1 MNSLIRHLSHD
12 KKTALML
19 LISSLVIGI
28 CALTPALFVI
38 IVLNKYLASGITA
51 TLISLTAGAIL
62 ALGFEFTFRQNR
74 SIMMQEF
81 NQRVYDPLL
90 KAFVEKLK
98 TVQNLPTTEFK
109 KAGQLT
115 SEQYKKLD
123 GAGTLVKNMRTS
135 SVTSWILDWP
145 FVLSFLIVLIFINLS
160 AAVIT
165 AIFMIILNRVIT
177 WKKNLNLSQDSM
189 SSVEILITGLLTL
202 TIISFGALM
211 IMQGRL
217 DVGSLIGSNILAA
230 RALQGTNKY
239 TKAKEFIQQRD
250 RAVSE
255 IVKFI
260 K

>member
-12 KKTALML
+12 KKVALML
-19 LISSLVIGI
+19 LISSLIIGV
-28 CALTPALFVI
+28 CALAPALFVI
-38 IVLNKYLASGITA
+38 IVLNKYLASGITT
-51 TLISLTAGAIL
+51 TLISLTAGAVL

-81 NQRVYDPLL
+81 NQKIYDPLL
-90 KAFVEKLK
+90 KSFVEKLK

-109 KAGQLT
+109 K
-115 SEQYKKLD
+115 LD
-123 GAGTLVKNMRTS
+123 GAGTMIKNMRTS

-145 FVLSFLIVLIFINLS
+145 FVLSFLIVLIFINWT

-177 WKKNLNLSQDSM
+177 WKKNLNISQDSM

-202 TIISFGALM
+202 TIISIGALM

-217 DVGSLIGSNILAA
+217 DIGTLIGSNILAA

>member
-1 MNSLIRHLSHD
+1 MKSLIRHLSRD
-12 KKTALML
+12 KKVALML
-19 LISSLVIGI
+19 LISSLIIGI

-51 TLISLTAGAIL
+51 TLISLTAGAVL

-74 SIMMQEF
+74 SVMMQEF
-81 NQRVYDPLL
+81 NEKVYNPLL
-90 KAFVEKLK
+90 KAFTEKLK

-109 KAGQLT
+109 K
-115 SEQYKKLD
+115 LD
-123 GAGTLVKNMRTS
+123 GAGTMIKNMRTS

-145 FVLSFLIVLIFINLS
+145 FVLLFLVVLIFINWT

-165 AIFMIILNRVIT
+165 AIFMIILNQLIK

-202 TIISFGALM
+202 SIISVGALM
-211 IMQGRL
+211 IMNGRL
-217 DVGSLIGSNILAA
+217 DVGTLIGSNILAA

-255 IVKFI
+255 IVSFI
-260 K
+260 KQ

>member
-12 KKTALML
+12 KKVALML

-51 TLISLTAGAIL
+51 TLISLTAGAVL

-81 NQRVYDPLL
+81 NQKIYDPLL
-90 KAFVEKLK
+90 KSFVEKLK

-109 KAGQLT
+109 K
-115 SEQYKKLD
+115 LD
-123 GAGTLVKNMRTS
+123 GAGTMIKNMRTS

-145 FVLSFLIVLIFINLS
+145 FVLSFLIVLIFINWT

-165 AIFMIILNRVIT
+165 AIFMIILNRIIT
-177 WKKNLNLSQDSM
+177 WKTNLNLTQDSM

-202 TIISFGALM
+202 TIISIGALM

-260 K
+260 KQ

>member
-1 MNSLIRHLSHD
+1 MKSLIQHLSRD
-12 KKTALML
+12 KKVAMML
-19 LISSLVIGI
+19 LVSSLIIGV

-51 TLISLTAGAIL
+51 TLISLTIGAVL
-62 ALGFEFTFRQNR
+62 ALGFEFAFRQNR

-81 NQRVYDPLL
+81 NQKIYDPLL
-90 KAFVEKLK
+90 KRFTEKFR
-98 TVQNLPTTEFK
+98 T
-109 KAGQLT
+109 AGQLT
-115 SEQYKKLD
+115 AQEYKKLD
-123 GAGTLVKNMRTS
+123 GAGTIVKNMRTS

-145 FVLSFLIVLIFINLS
+145 FVLAFLVVLIFINWT

-165 AIFMIILNRVIT
+165 AIFMIILNRIIT
-177 WKKNLNLSQDSM
+177 WKTNLNLTQDSM

-202 TIISFGALM
+202 TIISIGAIM
-211 IMQGRL
+211 IMQGQL

-255 IVKFI
+255 IIQFI

>member
-1 MNSLIRHLSHD
+1 MKSLIKHLSRD
-12 KKTALML
+12 KKVALML
-19 LISSLVIGI
+19 LISSLIIGI

-51 TLISLTAGAIL
+51 TLISLTAGAVL

-74 SIMMQEF
+74 SVMMQEF
-81 NQRVYDPLL
+81 NEKIYNPLL
-90 KAFVEKLK
+90 KAFTEKLK

-109 KAGQLT
+109 K
-115 SEQYKKLD
+115 LD
-123 GAGTLVKNMRTS
+123 GAGTLIKNMRTS

-145 FVLSFLIVLIFINLS
+145 FVLLFLVVLIFINWT

-202 TIISFGALM
+202 TIISIGALM

-255 IVKFI
+255 IVSFI
-260 K
+260 KQ

>member
-1 MNSLIRHLSHD
+1 MKSLIRHLSRD

-19 LISSLVIGI
+19 LISSLIIGI
-28 CALTPALFVI
+28 CALAPALFVI

-74 SIMMQEF
+74 SIMMPEF
-81 NQRVYDPLL
+81 NEKVYNPLL
-90 KAFVEKLK
+90 KAFTEKLK

-109 KAGQLT
+109 K
-115 SEQYKKLD
+115 LD
-123 GAGTLVKNMRTS
+123 GAGTMIKNMRTS

-145 FVLSFLIVLIFINLS
+145 FVLLFLIVLIFINWT

-177 WKKNLNLSQDSM
+177 WKTNLNLSQDSM

-202 TIISFGALM
+202 TIISVGALM
-211 IMQGRL
+211 IMNGRL
-217 DVGSLIGSNILAA
+217 DIGTLIGSNILAA

-255 IVKFI
+255 IVSFI
-260 K
+260 KQ

>member
-12 KKTALML
+12 KKVALML

-51 TLISLTAGAIL
+51 TLISLTAGAVL

-81 NQRVYDPLL
+81 NQKIYDPLL
-90 KAFVEKLK
+90 KSFVEKLK

-109 KAGQLT
+109 K
-115 SEQYKKLD
+115 LD
-123 GAGTLVKNMRTS
+123 GAGTMIKNMRTS

-145 FVLSFLIVLIFINLS
+145 FVLSFLIVLIFINWT

-177 WKKNLNLSQDSM
+177 WKTNLNLTQDSM

-202 TIISFGALM
+202 TIISIGALM

-217 DVGSLIGSNILAA
+217 DIGTLIGSNILAA

>member
-1 MNSLIRHLSHD
+1 MKSLIKHLSRD
-12 KKTALML
+12 KKIATML
-19 LISSLVIGI
+19 LISSLIIGI
-28 CALTPALFVI
+28 CALAPALFVI

-51 TLISLTAGAIL
+51 TLISLTAGAVL

-81 NQRVYDPLL
+81 NQKIYDPLL

-109 KAGQLT
+109 K
-115 SEQYKKLD
+115 LD
-123 GAGTLVKNMRTS
+123 GAGTIVKNMRTS

-145 FVLSFLIVLIFINLS
+145 FVLSFLIVLIFINWT

-165 AIFMIILNRVIT
+165 AIFMIILNRIIT
-177 WKKNLNLSQDSM
+177 WKTNLNLTQDSM

-202 TIISFGALM
+202 TIIAIGAVM

-217 DVGSLIGSNILAA
+217 DIGALIGSNILAA

>member
-1 MNSLIRHLSHD
+1 MKSLIKHLSRD
-12 KKTALML
+12 KKIATML

-28 CALTPALFVI
+28 CALAPALFVI

-51 TLISLTAGAIL
+51 TLISLTAGAVL

-81 NQRVYDPLL
+81 NQKIYDPLL
-90 KAFVEKLK
+90 KAFVDKLK

-109 KAGQLT
+109 K
-115 SEQYKKLD
+115 LD
-123 GAGTLVKNMRTS
+123 GAGTMIKNMRTS

-145 FVLSFLIVLIFINLS
+145 FVLSFLIVLIFINWT

-165 AIFMIILNRVIT
+165 AIFMIILNRVII
-177 WKKNLNLSQDSM
+177 WKTNLNLSQDSM

-202 TIISFGALM
+202 TIISIGALM

-255 IVKFI
+255 IVKFV

>member
-1 MNSLIRHLSHD
+1 MNSLIRHLSRD

-19 LISSLVIGI
+19 LISSLIIGI

-51 TLISLTAGAIL
+51 TLISLTIGAVL

-74 SIMMQEF
+74 AVMMQEF
-81 NQRVYDPLL
+81 NQKIYDPLL

-98 TVQNLPTTEFK
+98 TIQNLPTTQFK
-109 KAGQLT
+109 N
-115 SEQYKKLD
+115 LD
-123 GAGTLVKNMRTS
+123 GAGTMIKNMRTS

-145 FVLSFLIVLIFINLS
+145 FVLSFLIVLIFINWT

-165 AIFMIILNRVIT
+165 AIFMIILNRVIA
-177 WKKNLNLSQDSM
+177 WKTNLNLSQDSM

-202 TIISFGALM
+202 TIISVGAIM
-211 IMQGRL
+211 IMQGQL

-260 K
+260 R

>member
-1 MNSLIRHLSHD
+1 MKSLIQHLSRD
-12 KKTALML
+12 KKVAMML
-19 LISSLVIGI
+19 LVSSLIIGV
-28 CALTPALFVI
+28 CALAPALFVI

-51 TLISLTAGAIL
+51 TLISLTIGAVL
-62 ALGFEFTFRQNR
+62 ALGFEFAFRQNR

-81 NQRVYDPLL
+81 NQKIYDPLL
-90 KAFVEKLK
+90 KKFTEKFR
-98 TVQNLPTTEFK
+98 T
-109 KAGQLT
+109 AGQLT
-115 SEQYKKLD
+115 AQEYKKLD
-123 GAGTLVKNMRTS
+123 GAGTIVKNMRTS
-135 SVTSWILDWP
+135 SVTSWVLDWP
-145 FVLSFLIVLIFINLS
+145 FVLAFLVVLIFINWT

-177 WKKNLNLSQDSM
+177 WKTNLNLTQDSM

-202 TIISFGALM
+202 TIIAIGALM

-217 DVGSLIGSNILAA
+217 DIGTLIGSNILAA

-255 IVKFI
+255 IIQFI

>member
-1 MNSLIRHLSHD
+1 MKSLIKHLSRD
-12 KKTALML
+12 KKVALML
-19 LISSLVIGI
+19 LISSLIIGI

-51 TLISLTAGAIL
+51 TLISLTAGAVL

-74 SIMMQEF
+74 SVMMQEF
-81 NQRVYDPLL
+81 NEKVYNPLL
-90 KAFVEKLK
+90 KAFTEKLK

-109 KAGQLT
+109 K
-115 SEQYKKLD
+115 LD
-123 GAGTLVKNMRTS
+123 GAGMIVKNMRTS
-135 SVTSWILDWP
+135 SVTSWVLDWP
-145 FVLSFLIVLIFINLS
+145 FVLLFLVVLIFINWT

-165 AIFMIILNRVIT
+165 AIFMIILNQLIK

-202 TIISFGALM
+202 SIISVGALM
-211 IMQGRL
+211 IMNGRL
-217 DVGSLIGSNILAA
+217 DVGTLIGSNILAA

-255 IVKFI
+255 IVSFI
-260 K
+260 KQ

>member
-1 MNSLIRHLSHD
+1 MKSLIKHLSRD
-12 KKTALML
+12 KKVALML
-19 LISSLVIGI
+19 LISSLIIGI

-51 TLISLTAGAIL
+51 TLISLTAGAVL

-74 SIMMQEF
+74 SVMMQEF
-81 NQRVYDPLL
+81 NEKVYNPLL
-90 KAFVEKLK
+90 KAFTEKLK

-109 KAGQLT
+109 K
-115 SEQYKKLD
+115 LD
-123 GAGTLVKNMRTS
+123 GAGTMVKNMRTS

-145 FVLSFLIVLIFINLS
+145 FVLSFLIVLIFINWT

-165 AIFMIILNRVIT
+165 AIFMIILNQLIK

-202 TIISFGALM
+202 SIISIGALM
-211 IMQGRL
+211 IMNGRL
-217 DVGSLIGSNILAA
+217 DVGTLIGSNILAA

-255 IVKFI
+255 IIKFI

>member
-1 MNSLIRHLSHD
+1 MKSLIKHLSRD
-12 KKTALML
+12 KKVALML
-19 LISSLVIGI
+19 LISSLIIGV
-28 CALTPALFVI
+28 CALAPALFVI
-38 IVLNKYLASGITA
+38 IVLNKFLASGITA
-51 TLISLTAGAIL
+51 TLISLTAGAVL

-81 NQRVYDPLL
+81 NRKIYDPLL

-109 KAGQLT
+109 K
-115 SEQYKKLD
+115 LD
-123 GAGTLVKNMRTS
+123 GAGTIVKNMRTS

-145 FVLSFLIVLIFINLS
+145 FILLFLVVLIFINWT

-177 WKKNLNLSQDSM
+177 WKTNLNLTQDSM

-202 TIISFGALM
+202 SIISIGALM
-211 IMQGRL
+211 IMNGRL
-217 DVGSLIGSNILAA
+217 DIGTLIGSNILAA

-255 IVKFI
+255 IIKFI

>member
-1 MNSLIRHLSHD
+1 MKSLIKHLSRD
-12 KKTALML
+12 KKVALML
-19 LISSLVIGI
+19 LISSLIIGI

-51 TLISLTAGAIL
+51 TLISLTAGAVL

-81 NQRVYDPLL
+81 NEKVYNPLL
-90 KAFVEKLK
+90 KAFTEKLK

-109 KAGQLT
+109 K
-115 SEQYKKLD
+115 LD
-123 GAGTLVKNMRTS
+123 GAGTLIKNMRTS

-145 FVLSFLIVLIFINLS
+145 FVLLFLVVLIFINWT

-165 AIFMIILNRVIT
+165 AIFMIILNQLIK

-202 TIISFGALM
+202 TIISIGAIM

-255 IVKFI
+255 IVSFI
-260 K
+260 KQ

>member
-19 LISSLVIGI
+19 LISSLIIGI

-51 TLISLTAGAIL
+51 TLISLTIGAVL
-62 ALGFEFTFRQNR
+62 ALGFEFSFRQNR

-81 NQRVYDPLL
+81 NQKIYDPLL
-90 KAFVEKLK
+90 KKFTEKFR
-98 TVQNLPTTEFK
+98 T
-109 KAGQLT
+109 AGQLT
-115 SEQYKKLD
+115 AQEYKKLD

-145 FVLSFLIVLIFINLS
+145 FVLAFLIVLIFINLS

-165 AIFMIILNRVIT
+165 AIFMVILNRIIT
-177 WKKNLNLSQDSM
+177 WKKNLNLTPDSM
-189 SSVEILITGLLTL
+189 SSVEIFITGLLTL
-202 TIISFGALM
+202 TIISVGAVM
-211 IMQGRL
+211 IMGGSL

-255 IVKFI
+255 IIQFI

>member
-51 TLISLTAGAIL
+51 TLISLTVGAIL

-81 NQRVYDPLL
+81 NQKIYDPLL
-90 KAFVEKLK
+90 KSFVEKLK

-109 KAGQLT
+109 K
-115 SEQYKKLD
+115 LD
-123 GAGTLVKNMRTS
+123 GAGTMIKNMRTS

-145 FVLSFLIVLIFINLS
+145 FVLSFLIVLVFINWT

-177 WKKNLNLSQDSM
+177 WKTNLNLTQDSM

-202 TIISFGALM
+202 SIIAIGALM

-217 DVGSLIGSNILAA
+217 DVGTLIGSNILAA

>member
-1 MNSLIRHLSHD
+1 MKSLIKHLSRD
-12 KKTALML
+12 KKVALML
-19 LISSLVIGI
+19 LISSLIIGI

-51 TLISLTAGAIL
+51 TLISLTAGAVL

-74 SIMMQEF
+74 SVMMQEF
-81 NQRVYDPLL
+81 NEKVYNPLL
-90 KAFVEKLK
+90 KAFTEKLK
-98 TVQNLPTTEFK
+98 TIQNLPTTEFK
-109 KAGQLT
+109 K
-115 SEQYKKLD
+115 LD
-123 GAGTLVKNMRTS
+123 GAGTMIKNMRTS

-145 FVLSFLIVLIFINLS
+145 FVLLFLVVLIFINWT

-177 WKKNLNLSQDSM
+177 WKTNLNLSQDSM
-189 SSVEILITGLLTL
+189 SSIEILITGLLTL
-202 TIISFGALM
+202 TIISVGALM
-211 IMQGRL
+211 IMNGRL
-217 DVGSLIGSNILAA
+217 DIGTLIGSNILAA

-260 K
+260 KQ

>member
-1 MNSLIRHLSHD
+1 MKSLIKHLSRD
-12 KKTALML
+12 KKVALML
-19 LISSLVIGI
+19 LISSLIIGI

-51 TLISLTAGAIL
+51 TLISLTAGAVL

-74 SIMMQEF
+74 SVMMQEF
-81 NQRVYDPLL
+81 NEKIYNPLL
-90 KAFVEKLK
+90 KAFTEKLK

-109 KAGQLT
+109 K
-115 SEQYKKLD
+115 LD
-123 GAGTLVKNMRTS
+123 GAGTLIKNMRTS

-145 FVLSFLIVLIFINLS
+145 FVLLFLVVLIFINWT

-165 AIFMIILNRVIT
+165 AIFMIILNQLIK

-202 TIISFGALM
+202 SIISVGALM
-211 IMQGRL
+211 IMNGRL
-217 DVGSLIGSNILAA
+217 DVGTLIGSNILAA

-255 IVKFI
+255 IIKFI

>member
-19 LISSLVIGI
+19 LISSLIIGI

-51 TLISLTAGAIL
+51 TLISLTVGAIL

-81 NQRVYDPLL
+81 NQKIYDPLL
-90 KAFVEKLK
+90 KSFVEKLK

-109 KAGQLT
+109 K
-115 SEQYKKLD
+115 LD
-123 GAGTLVKNMRTS
+123 GAGTMIKNMRTS

-145 FVLSFLIVLIFINLS
+145 FVLAFLIVLIFINLS

-202 TIISFGALM
+202 TIISVGAIM
-211 IMQGRL
+211 IMQGQL

>member
-1 MNSLIRHLSHD
+1 MKSLIQHLSRD
-12 KKTALML
+12 KKVAMML
-19 LISSLVIGI
+19 LVSSLIIGV
-28 CALTPALFVI
+28 CALAPALFVI

-51 TLISLTAGAIL
+51 TLISLTIGAIL
-62 ALGFEFTFRQNR
+62 ALGFEFAFRQNR

-81 NQRVYDPLL
+81 NQKIYDPLL
-90 KAFVEKLK
+90 KRFTEKFR
-98 TVQNLPTTEFK
+98 T
-109 KAGQLT
+109 AGQLT
-115 SEQYKKLD
+115 AQEYKKLD
-123 GAGTLVKNMRTS
+123 GAGTIVKNMRTS

-145 FVLSFLIVLIFINLS
+145 FVLAFLVVLIFINWT

-177 WKKNLNLSQDSM
+177 WKTNLNLTQDSM

-202 TIISFGALM
+202 TIISVGALM
-211 IMQGRL
+211 IMQGQL

-255 IVKFI
+255 IIQFI

>member
-1 MNSLIRHLSHD
+1 MKSLIKHLSRD
-12 KKTALML
+12 KKIATML
-19 LISSLVIGI
+19 LISSLIIGI
-28 CALTPALFVI
+28 CALAPALFVI

-51 TLISLTAGAIL
+51 TLISLTAGAVL

-81 NQRVYDPLL
+81 NQKIYDPLL

-109 KAGQLT
+109 K
-115 SEQYKKLD
+115 LD
-123 GAGTLVKNMRTS
+123 GAGTIVKNMRTS

-145 FVLSFLIVLIFINLS
+145 FVLSFLIVLIFINWT

-165 AIFMIILNRVIT
+165 AIFMIILNRIIT
-177 WKKNLNLSQDSM
+177 WKKNLNISQDSM

-202 TIISFGALM
+202 TTISVGAVM
-211 IMQGRL
+211 IMKGQL

-230 RALQGTNKY
+230 RALQGANKY

-255 IVKFI
+255 IIKFVK
-260 K
+260 

>member
-1 MNSLIRHLSHD
+1 MKSLIKHLSRD
-12 KKTALML
+12 KKVALML
-19 LISSLVIGI
+19 LISSLIIGI

-51 TLISLTAGAIL
+51 TLISLTAGAVL

-74 SIMMQEF
+74 SVMMQEF
-81 NQRVYDPLL
+81 NEKVYNPLL
-90 KAFVEKLK
+90 KAFTEKLK

-109 KAGQLT
+109 K
-115 SEQYKKLD
+115 LD
-123 GAGTLVKNMRTS
+123 GAGTLIKNMRTS

-145 FVLSFLIVLIFINLS
+145 FVLLFLVVLIFINWT

-165 AIFMIILNRVIT
+165 AIFMIILNQLIK

-202 TIISFGALM
+202 SIISIGALM
-211 IMQGRL
+211 IMNGRL

-255 IVKFI
+255 IVSFI
-260 K
+260 KQ

>member
-1 MNSLIRHLSHD
+1 MKSLIKHLSRD
-12 KKTALML
+12 KKIATML
-19 LISSLVIGI
+19 LISSLIIGI
-28 CALTPALFVI
+28 CALAPALFVI

-51 TLISLTAGAIL
+51 TLISLTAGAVL

-81 NQRVYDPLL
+81 NQKIYDPLL

-109 KAGQLT
+109 K
-115 SEQYKKLD
+115 LD
-123 GAGTLVKNMRTS
+123 GAGTMIKNMRTS

-145 FVLSFLIVLIFINLS
+145 FVLSFLIVLIFINWT

-165 AIFMIILNRVIT
+165 AIFMIILNRIIT
-177 WKKNLNLSQDSM
+177 WKTNLNLTQDSM

-202 TIISFGALM
+202 TIISIGALM

-217 DVGSLIGSNILAA
+217 DIGTLIGSNILAA

>member
-1 MNSLIRHLSHD
+1 MKSLIKHLSRD
-12 KKTALML
+12 KKVALML
-19 LISSLVIGI
+19 LISSFIIGI
-28 CALTPALFVI
+28 CALAPALFVI

-51 TLISLTAGAIL
+51 TLISLTAGAVL

-74 SIMMQEF
+74 SVMMQEF
-81 NQRVYDPLL
+81 NEKVYNPLL
-90 KAFVEKLK
+90 KAFTEKLK

-109 KAGQLT
+109 K
-115 SEQYKKLD
+115 LD
-123 GAGTLVKNMRTS
+123 GAGTMIKNMRTS

-145 FVLSFLIVLIFINLS
+145 FVLLFLVVLIFINWT

-177 WKKNLNLSQDSM
+177 WKTNLNLSQDSM

-202 TIISFGALM
+202 SIISIGALM
-211 IMQGRL
+211 IMNGRL

-255 IVKFI
+255 IVSFI
-260 K
+260 KQ

>member
-1 MNSLIRHLSHD
+1 MKSLIQHLSRD
-12 KKTALML
+12 KKVALML
-19 LISSLVIGI
+19 LISSLIIGI

-51 TLISLTAGAIL
+51 TLISLTAGAVL

-74 SIMMQEF
+74 SVMMQEF
-81 NQRVYDPLL
+81 NEKVYNPLL
-90 KAFVEKLK
+90 KAFTEKLK

-109 KAGQLT
+109 K
-115 SEQYKKLD
+115 LD
-123 GAGTLVKNMRTS
+123 GAGTMVKNMRTS

-145 FVLSFLIVLIFINLS
+145 FVLLFLVVLIFINWT

-165 AIFMIILNRVIT
+165 AIFMIILNQLIK

-202 TIISFGALM
+202 SIISIGALM
-211 IMQGRL
+211 IMNGRL
-217 DVGSLIGSNILAA
+217 DVGTLIGSNILAA

-255 IVKFI
+255 IVSFI
-260 K
+260 KQ

>member
-1 MNSLIRHLSHD
+1 MKSLIRHLSRD
-12 KKTALML
+12 KKVALML
-19 LISSLVIGI
+19 LISSLIIGV
-28 CALTPALFVI
+28 CALAPALFVI

-51 TLISLTAGAIL
+51 TLISLTAGAVL

-81 NQRVYDPLL
+81 NQKIYDPLL
-90 KAFVEKLK
+90 KAFTEKLK

-109 KAGQLT
+109 K
-115 SEQYKKLD
+115 LD
-123 GAGTLVKNMRTS
+123 GAGTMIKNMRTS

-145 FVLSFLIVLIFINLS
+145 FVLSFLIVLIFINWT

-165 AIFMIILNRVIT
+165 AIFMIILNRIIT
-177 WKKNLNLSQDSM
+177 WKTNLNLTQDSM

-202 TIISFGALM
+202 TIIAIGALM

-217 DVGSLIGSNILAA
+217 DIGTLIGSNILAA

-255 IVKFI
+255 IIKFI

>member
-1 MNSLIRHLSHD
+1 M
-12 KKTALML
+12 
-19 LISSLVIGI
+19 
-28 CALTPALFVI
+28 I

-51 TLISLTAGAIL
+51 TLISLTAGAVL

-74 SIMMQEF
+74 SVMMQEF
-81 NQRVYDPLL
+81 NEKVYNPLL
-90 KAFVEKLK
+90 KAFTEKLK

-109 KAGQLT
+109 K
-115 SEQYKKLD
+115 LD
-123 GAGTLVKNMRTS
+123 GAGTMIKNMRTS

-145 FVLSFLIVLIFINLS
+145 FVLLFLVVLIFINWT

-177 WKKNLNLSQDSM
+177 WKTNLNLSQDSM

-202 TIISFGALM
+202 TIISVGALM
-211 IMQGRL
+211 IMNGRL
-217 DVGSLIGSNILAA
+217 DIGTLIGSNILAA

-255 IVKFI
+255 IVSFVKQ
-260 K
+260 

>member
-1 MNSLIRHLSHD
+1 MKSLIQHLSRD
-12 KKTALML
+12 KKVALML
-19 LISSLVIGI
+19 LISSLIIGI

-51 TLISLTAGAIL
+51 TLISLTAGAVL

-81 NQRVYDPLL
+81 NQKIYNPLL
-90 KAFVEKLK
+90 KAFTEKLK

-109 KAGQLT
+109 K
-115 SEQYKKLD
+115 LD
-123 GAGTLVKNMRTS
+123 GAGTLIKNMRTS

-145 FVLSFLIVLIFINLS
+145 FVLLFLVVLIFINWT

-165 AIFMIILNRVIT
+165 AIFMIILNQLIK

-202 TIISFGALM
+202 SIISVGALM
-211 IMQGRL
+211 IMNGRL
-217 DVGSLIGSNILAA
+217 DVGTLIGSNILAA

-255 IVKFI
+255 IVSFI
-260 K
+260 KQ

>member
-1 MNSLIRHLSHD
+1 MKSLIKHLSRD

-19 LISSLVIGI
+19 LISSLIIGV
-28 CALTPALFVI
+28 CALAPALFVI
-38 IVLNKYLASGITA
+38 IVLNKFLASGITA
-51 TLISLTAGAIL
+51 TLISLTAGAVL

-74 SIMMQEF
+74 SVMMQEF
-81 NQRVYDPLL
+81 NEKVYNPLL
-90 KAFVEKLK
+90 KAFTEKLK

-109 KAGQLT
+109 K
-115 SEQYKKLD
+115 LD
-123 GAGTLVKNMRTS
+123 GAGTMIKNMRTS

-145 FVLSFLIVLIFINLS
+145 FVLSFLIVLIFINWT

-177 WKKNLNLSQDSM
+177 WKKNLNLTQDSM

-202 TIISFGALM
+202 TIISVGALM
-211 IMQGRL
+211 IMNGRL
-217 DVGSLIGSNILAA
+217 DVGTLIGSNILAA

-255 IVKFI
+255 IIKFI

>member
-1 MNSLIRHLSHD
+1 MKSLIQHLSRD
-12 KKTALML
+12 KKVAMML
-19 LISSLVIGI
+19 LVSSLIIGV
-28 CALTPALFVI
+28 CALAPALFVI

-51 TLISLTAGAIL
+51 TLISLTIGAVL
-62 ALGFEFTFRQNR
+62 ALGFEFAFRQNR

-81 NQRVYDPLL
+81 NQKIYDPLL
-90 KAFVEKLK
+90 KKFTEKFR
-98 TVQNLPTTEFK
+98 T
-109 KAGQLT
+109 AGQLT
-115 SEQYKKLD
+115 AQEYKKLD
-123 GAGTLVKNMRTS
+123 GAGTIVKNMRTS

-145 FVLSFLIVLIFINLS
+145 FVLSFLIVLIFINWT

-177 WKKNLNLSQDSM
+177 WKTNLNLTQDSM

-202 TIISFGALM
+202 TIISVGALM
-211 IMQGRL
+211 IMGGSL
-217 DVGSLIGSNILAA
+217 DVGTLIGSNILAA

-255 IVKFI
+255 IIKFI

>member
-1 MNSLIRHLSHD
+1 MKSLIRHLSRD
-12 KKTALML
+12 KKVALML
-19 LISSLVIGI
+19 LISSLIIGV
-28 CALTPALFVI
+28 CALAPALFVI

-51 TLISLTAGAIL
+51 TLISLTAGAVL

-81 NQRVYDPLL
+81 NQKIYDPLL
-90 KAFVEKLK
+90 KSFVEKLK

-109 KAGQLT
+109 K
-115 SEQYKKLD
+115 LD
-123 GAGTLVKNMRTS
+123 GAGTMIKNMRTS

-145 FVLSFLIVLIFINLS
+145 FVLSFLIVLVFINWT

-177 WKKNLNLSQDSM
+177 WKANLNLTQDSM

-202 TIISFGALM
+202 TIIAIGALM

-217 DVGSLIGSNILAA
+217 DIGTLIGSNILAA